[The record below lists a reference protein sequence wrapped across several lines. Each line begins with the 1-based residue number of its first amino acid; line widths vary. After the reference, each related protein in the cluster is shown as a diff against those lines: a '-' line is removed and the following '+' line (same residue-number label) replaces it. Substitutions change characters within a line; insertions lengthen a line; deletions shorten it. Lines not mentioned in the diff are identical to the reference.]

1 MSRHRRRTA
10 VTVLVTL
17 GLVLSL
23 GCGSMANHMQRVPVT
38 SVPAGASVTVNGR
51 PMGETPVMIWLDR
64 KGQAH
69 VVRIEYPGYD
79 PVEIRPKKVTS
90 GRSVIGN
97 FVLGAALALPIALYT
112 SISSHEDHFFLMAA
126 GFSGMFTLI
135 DIGLKYG
142 YVLQPKELSVTL
154 TKANGE
160 PRVRV
165 LVIDAAVM
173 RNITWIRVR
182 RD

>member
-10 VTVLVTL
+10 MTVLVAL
-17 GLVLSL
+17 GLVLSS
-23 GCGSMANHMQRVPVT
+23 GCGSMTNHMQRVPVT

-51 PMGETPVMIWLDR
+51 PMGEAPVMIWLDR
-64 KGQAH
+64 KDKSH

-79 PVEIRPKKVTS
+79 PIEIRPKNVTS

-97 FVLGAALALPIALYT
+97 FVLGAALALPIAMYT
-112 SISSHEDHFFLMAA
+112 SISAHEDHFFAMAT
-126 GFSGMFTLI
+126 GFGVAFTLI

-154 TKANGE
+154 TKTSGE
-160 PRVRV
+160 PRVQV
-165 LVIDAAVM
+165 LLIDAAVM
-173 RNITWIRVR
+173 RNVTWIRVR